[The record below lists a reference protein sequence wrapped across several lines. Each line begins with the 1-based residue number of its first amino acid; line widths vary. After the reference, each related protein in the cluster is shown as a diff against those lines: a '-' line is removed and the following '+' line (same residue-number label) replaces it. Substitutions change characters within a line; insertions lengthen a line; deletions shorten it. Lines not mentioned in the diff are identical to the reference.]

1 VHLHEPGDELGG
13 RRVLASIDAP
23 REEEEPIGPTGRA
36 PIGWEKHVPSAAA
49 NPDRRW
55 RYA

>member
-1 VHLHEPGDELGG
+1 VQLHEPGDELGG

-36 PIGWEKHVPSAAA
+36 PIGWEKLVPTAAA
-49 NPDRRW
+49 NPDDLW